1 MAYNNYF
8 PAGYMPQYY
17 YPQNAPTQPIQQ
29 QQNTSGIVWVQ
40 GESGAKSYLV
50 APNTTVSL
58 WDSESQT
65 IYLKSADASG
75 MPSLKILD
83 YTIRDAMPVSQSNAQ
98 TVSYVT
104 KTEFDAFKN
113 EVQKMIGGVN
123 NESTVSA
130 NEHE

>member
-17 YPQNAPTQPIQQ
+17 YPQNTPNQPVQQ
-29 QQNTSGIVWVQ
+29 QQNTSGIIWVQ